1 MAKQLSKQ
9 QQLGLHVYN
18 HRSNK
23 NLKRFLTLKCSVN
36 PSLNAII
43 KDADLYLICVSDAA
57 IPEVVNQLVKV
68 AGSNLVL
75 HTSGSTDLN
84 VFQKLKINGGVLYPL
99 QTFSMDAEVN
109 WDTTPVLIEAVRPAM
124 RNQLKKWAMLFSV
137 TIQYCNSKKR
147 LAYHLNAV
155 FVNNFVN
162 ALYSLSETYC
172 KKNKLNFKLLNPI
185 IQSTVAKVIKTSPL
199 KSQTGPAMRGDEVTV
214 NKHLQL
220 LKLQPIEKQIYL
232 QLSELIKK
240 QHGKL

>member
-1 MAKQLSKQ
+1 M
-9 QQLGLHVYN
+9 HVYN
-18 HRSNK
+18 HRSNI
-23 NLKRFLTLKCSVN
+23 NLKRFVALKCSIYK
-36 PSLNAII
+36 SLRAII

-57 IPEVVNQLVKV
+57 IPGVVKQITDVV
-68 AGSNLVL
+68 GSNLVL
-75 HTSGSTDLN
+75 HTSGSTDLS
-84 VFQKLKINGGVLYPL
+84 VFHKLKINGGVLYPL

-109 WDTTPVLIEAVRPAM
+109 WDTTPVLIEAIQPAM
-124 RNQLKKWAMLFSV
+124 RRQLKNWALLFSK

-162 ALYSLSETYC
+162 ALYSLSEIYC
-172 KKNKLNFKLLNPI
+172 KTNNLNFRLLNPI
-185 IQSTVAKVIKTSPL
+185 IQSTVTKVNKYSPL
-199 KSQTGPAMRGDEVTV
+199 KSQTGPAKRGDEVTM

-232 QLSELIKK
+232 QLTELIKK